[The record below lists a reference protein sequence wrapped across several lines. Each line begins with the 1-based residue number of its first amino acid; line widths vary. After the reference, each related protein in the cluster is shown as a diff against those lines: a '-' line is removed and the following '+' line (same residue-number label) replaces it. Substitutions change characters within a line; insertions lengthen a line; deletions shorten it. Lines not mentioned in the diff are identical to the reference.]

1 MTVSPLKLLV
11 EWQALQTFSP
21 GRSNLLPSPV
31 PSLFS
36 SLLAESLDS
45 QAEAAIHELRNPVAA
60 GNGAVKW
67 DGQAAPASAAPSSI
81 DALIAAAAEKYDV
94 DPQLIRAVIRHES
107 NFRPDAKSPAGALG
121 LMQLMPSTAKM
132 LGVNNPLDPAQNIDG
147 GVKYLR
153 QLLDRYG
160 GDTALALAAY
170 NAGPGRVDRYGGV
183 PPFAETKAYVER
195 VLRSYRA

>member
-11 EWQALQTFSP
+11 EWQALQTFSA
-21 GRSNLLPSPV
+21 GRSTLLPSPV

-36 SLLAESLDS
+36 SLLAEYLGS
-45 QAEAAIHELRNPVAA
+45 QAESSASTQQNPEPFSSDSIKL
-60 GNGAVKW
+60 GNEATAV
-67 DGQAAPASAAPSSI
+67 SAAPPSI

-94 DPQLIRAVIRHES
+94 DPRLIRAVIRHES
-107 NFRPDAKSPAGALG
+107 NFRPDAKSPSGALG

-147 GVKYLR
+147 GVNYLR
-153 QLLDRYG
+153 QLLDRYD

-170 NAGPGRVDRYGGV
+170 NAGPSRVDRYGGI